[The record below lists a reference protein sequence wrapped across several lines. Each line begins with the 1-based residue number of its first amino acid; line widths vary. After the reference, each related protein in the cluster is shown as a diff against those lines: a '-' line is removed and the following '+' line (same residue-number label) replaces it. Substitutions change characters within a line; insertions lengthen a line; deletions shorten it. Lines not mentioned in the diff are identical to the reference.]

1 MPAGLTDTIVEW
13 ESKELLNEKIKRP
26 IIVNYNLSPKQI
38 WMNNLRIGVRFKGSC
53 LKQDKVTFIPKN
65 VVTLCISHELYRCSE
80 GFFNWDSLHAKL
92 SSH

>member
-1 MPAGLTDTIVEW
+1 M
-13 ESKELLNEKIKRP
+13 
-26 IIVNYNLSPKQI
+26 NY
-38 WMNNLRIGVRFKGSC
+38 LRIGVRFKGSC